1 MACAVSLFRRVT
13 DIVILWVDG
22 YRVITAADGRRGD
35 RVRAAHLLR
44 PDPARP
50 LPPEGGRH
58 PDDQGAAQLSHG
70 AVDADH
76 RRVGRKTNSCTLRRS
91 LPVRISLSRNPA
103 SRTSCRQPSGH
114 SSARTV
120 GVKARGRAALNSAPE
135 EYLPIYRLRAQARPP
150 CRRSQK
156 KPRTT

>member
-1 MACAVSLFRRVT
+1 MGEEAIAYALHTSFDL
-13 DIVILWVDG
+13 ILLDLCLPRVDG
-22 YRVITAADGRRGD
+22 IRMIKE
-35 RVRAAHLLR
+35 LR
-44 PDPARP
+44 SSPMA
-50 LPPEGGRH
+50 
-58 PDDQGAAQLSHG
+58 

>member
-76 RRVGRKTNSCTLRRS
+76 RRCRPQDELMHAAS
-91 LPVRISLSRNPA
+91 L
-103 SRTSCRQPSGH
+103 
-114 SSARTV
+114 
-120 GVKARGRAALNSAPE
+120 AAGADLA
-135 EYLPIYRLRAQARPP
+135 L
-150 CRRSQK
+150 K
-156 KPRTT
+156 KPCLPHELQA

>member
-1 MACAVSLFRRVT
+1 MGEEAIAYALHTSFDL
-13 DIVILWVDG
+13 ILLDLCLPRVDG
-22 YRVITAADGRRGD
+22 IRMIKE
-35 RVRAAHLLR
+35 LR
-44 PDPARP
+44 SSPM
-50 LPPEGGRH
+50 
-58 PDDQGAAQLSHG
+58 AQLTPTI
-70 AVDADH
+70 VV
-76 RRVGRKTNSCTLRRS
+76 VGRKTNSCTLRRS